1 VKIKLL
7 IIILLII
14 SASIAGYLL
23 ISKEKPINV
32 NGYKT
37 EKGLVELTV
46 NNTRAGTIKAC
57 NRARISP
64 IIGGQIEKLP
74 FKKGSQVNEGDIL
87 LELWNKDLVSELNT
101 ALKEREAVYKRMQEA
116 CARHE
121 KTKRTKARYSD
132 IHNKKLVSEEE
143 FDKVSI
149 EVKTTGM
156 ECDSQKAALDASES
170 RISTAKSFIEKT
182 TIKATFSGTIAE
194 INGEIGEYVTPSPV
208 GVATLPVIDLID
220 KSCLYVSAPID
231 EMDAPV
237 VKTGMYAKITVDAF
251 PKKEFKGE
259 IRRIAPYAQ
268 EFEKQART
276 VEVEANFSED
286 ISIIDMLPGY
296 SADLEI
302 TVDKVENTIRIPT
315 EALINEKSV
324 FIYNPSDK
332 KISKKDVQKGIS
344 NWKFT
349 QIISGLNDGDIVVT
363 SIEREGV
370 KEGALVN
377 IENMKE

>member
-1 VKIKLL
+1 MKIKFL

-14 SASIAGYLL
+14 AASITGYFF

-32 NGYKT
+32 NAYKT

-74 FKKGSQVNEGDIL
+74 FKKGSRVNAGDLL
-87 LELWNKDLVSELNT
+87 LELWNKDIVSELNT
-101 ALKEREAVYKRMQEA
+101 AFKEKESVSKKMLEA
-116 CARHE
+116 CANYE
-121 KTKRTKARYSD
+121 KTKRTRARYSD
-132 IHNKKLVSEEE
+132 IHNKKLISEEE
-143 FDKVSI
+143 FDSVNI
-149 EVKTTGM
+149 NVKTSGM
-156 ECDSQKAALDASES
+156 ECDAQKAALEAAET
-170 RISTAKSFIEKT
+170 RITTAKSMVEKT

-237 VKTGMYAKITVDAF
+237 VKTGLHAKITVDAF

-276 VEVEANFSED
+276 VEVEANFTED
-286 ISIIDMLPGY
+286 IIEIDMLPGY

-302 TVDKVENTIRIPT
+302 TIDKVDNTIRIPT

-349 QIISGLNDGDIVVT
+349 QIISGLNEGDILVT

-377 IENMKE
+377 IENM

>member
-1 VKIKLL
+1 MKLKFL
-7 IIILLII
+7 IVILFIIF
-14 SASIAGYLL
+14 ASVTVYFF
-23 ISKEKPINV
+23 ISKEKPVNV
-32 NGYKT
+32 NAFKT

-64 IIGGQIEKLP
+64 IIGGQIEKIP
-74 FKKGSQVNEGDIL
+74 FKKGSQVKAGDLL
-87 LELWNKDLVSELNT
+87 LELWNKDLLSELNT
-101 ALKEREAVYKRMQEA
+101 AIKEREAVYKKMQEA
-116 CARHE
+116 CANYE
-121 KTKRTKARYSD
+121 KNKRTKTRYAE
-132 IHNKKLVSEEE
+132 IHIKKLISEEE
-143 FDKVSI
+143 FDKLDI
-149 EVKTTGM
+149 NVKIAGM

-170 RISTAKSFIEKT
+170 RIATAKSFIEKT
-182 TIKATFSGTIAE
+182 TIRATFSGTIAE

-220 KSCLYVSAPID
+220 KTCLYVSAPID
-231 EMDAPV
+231 EMDSPV
-237 VKTGMYAKITVDAF
+237 VKTGMFARITVDAF

-259 IRRIAPYAQ
+259 VRRIAPYAQ

-276 VEVEANFSED
+276 VEVEANFIED
-286 ISIIDMLPGY
+286 ITQIDMLPGY

-302 TVDKVENTIRIPT
+302 TIDKVDNTIRIPT
-315 EALINEKSV
+315 EALINEKNV

-349 QIISGLNDGDIVVT
+349 QIISGLNEGDIVVT

-370 KEGALVN
+370 KEGVLVN
-377 IENMKE
+377 IENM